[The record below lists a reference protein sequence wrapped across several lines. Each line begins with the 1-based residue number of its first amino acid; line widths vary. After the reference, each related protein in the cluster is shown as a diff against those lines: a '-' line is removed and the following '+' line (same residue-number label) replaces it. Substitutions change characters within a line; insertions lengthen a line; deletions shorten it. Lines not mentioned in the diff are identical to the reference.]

1 MIFKCGSWWHDQQHV
16 LNGGYSQLWCHDPD
30 KYGTK
35 MLVRRQGVYPIGQ
48 FVGYLAYYIGLY
60 DVLDGKYTIL
70 TRKINTELSST
81 KS

>member
-1 MIFKCGSWWHDQQHV
+1 
-16 LNGGYSQLWCHDPD
+16 
-30 KYGTK
+30 